1 MNSSTQKQISKLQDE
16 LAECKSLKEEMQKYI
31 RALEQ
36 KNDDLERTNRC
47 AMFSLG
53 EFEAKLNEALERNA
67 ILESELDEKDE
78 LAETVQRLRDEARD
92 LKQELAVRQIKAQK
106 QENSIRSN
114 SVDATSIQNNDG
126 NNNSNTN
133 ANLNSSC
140 PMDTD
145 TSFSSQS
152 ATDAKQEDKVNSC
165 DLANNIFNIP
175 NVHQNP
181 VTSSLRISALN
192 FVGDS
197 LRKITVSIHF
207 LSFIIFFLIF
217 VFNLKSPWK
226 QDF

>member
-1 MNSSTQKQISKLQDE
+1 MYSQKTLNKHQFLVLRLVYYGYWYWLLYTDVS
-16 LAECKSLKEEMQKYI
+16 KYI
-31 RALEQ
+31 IVMLTFGYLIITSMQ
-36 KNDDLERTNRC
+36 PPTLTP
-47 AMFSLG
+47 
-53 EFEAKLNEALERNA
+53 NE
-67 ILESELDEKDE
+67 
-78 LAETVQRLRDEARD
+78 
-92 LKQELAVRQIKAQK
+92 
-106 QENSIRSN
+106 
-114 SVDATSIQNNDG
+114 
-126 NNNSNTN
+126 
-133 ANLNSSC
+133 
-140 PMDTD
+140 
-145 TSFSSQS
+145 
-152 ATDAKQEDKVNSC
+152 QEDKVNSC